1 MAKTKS
7 ARVAVSRPACAVI
20 AADRPRKATLAR
32 TLHSIMRDTS
42 SQGALYSQTVA
53 HHLKINSAD
62 LKCLDYVLDHAAV
75 SRDDLHRPS
84 RSQD

>member
-1 MAKTKS
+1 
-7 ARVAVSRPACAVI
+7 
-20 AADRPRKATLAR
+20 
-32 TLHSIMRDTS
+32 MRDTS